1 MRRACVILFAAAI
14 LGASATLHAQV
25 ALSITLA
32 PPALPVYAQPLCPGP
47 NYIWTPGYWAWG
59 PNGYYWVP
67 GTWVLA
73 PYVGA
78 LWTPGWWG
86 WGNGFYVWH
95 AGYWGPH
102 IGFYGGINYGFGYF
116 GTGYQGGY
124 WNNNAFYYN
133 RTVNNVNVNVN
144 KTYNT
149 VINNT
154 NVTRVA
160 YNGGTGGVVARPTAQ
175 EEAFGRETH
184 QGATQAQLNHERTS
198 STNRQMLASVNQ
210 GRPSIAATP
219 RPGAFANANAVSAE
233 GAVKRDRT
241 VQGQGQRQ
249 AQVQGQNQG
258 QGQGNRGQHAGQPG
272 GAQGNQGNHRGNGNP
287 NAAMREGQPKGQQ
300 HPQGQGGRG
309 NAEGRPEG
317 GGGGGEHHR

>member
-1 MRRACVILFAAAI
+1 MPDVHLQHLRRACAILFAAAI
-14 LGASATLHAQV
+14 VALPAASQAQV

-32 PPALPVYAQPLCPGP
+32 PPALPVYAQPICPGP

-86 WGNGFYVWH
+86 WGNGFYLWH
-95 AGYWGPH
+95 GGYWGPH

-116 GTGYQGGY
+116 GSGYHGGY
-124 WNNNAFYYN
+124 WNNGAFYYN

-154 NVTRVA
+154 NVNRVA
-160 YNGGTGGVVARPTAQ
+160 FNGGTGGVVARPTVQ
-175 EEAFGRETH
+175 EETFARETH

-198 STNRQMLASVNQ
+198 GANRQMLASVNQ

-219 RPGAFANANAVSAE
+219 RPGAFAHANAVSAE
-233 GAVKRDRT
+233 GAVKRDR

-249 AQVQGQNQG
+249 AQG
-258 QGQGNRGQHAGQPG
+258 QGSQGS
-272 GAQGNQGNHRGNGNP
+272 HRGDGHP
-287 NAAMREGQPKGQQ
+287 DAAMREGQPQGQGQQ
-300 HPQGQGGRG
+300 HGQGQGQQHAQGQGGRA

-317 GGGGGEHHR
+317 GGEHHR